1 MISPTLAGRKI
12 RHVASFPNQCAARQ
26 GRSFYFG
33 TKIAETRYICSKS
46 NSMAQ
51 PITKTPETL
60 YRSKFN
66 NGTYRI
72 SYQAPSGAKRP
83 GIPHDDMTDIVNLTK
98 VGGST
103 NATPFIVTSEADF
116 KSNFTET
123 TAIKSDF
130 PTKAPTK

>member
-1 MISPTLAGRKI
+1 
-12 RHVASFPNQCAARQ
+12 
-26 GRSFYFG
+26 
-33 TKIAETRYICSKS
+33 
-46 NSMAQ
+46 MAQ

-72 SYQAPSGAKRP
+72 TYQAPSGAKRN

-116 KSNFTET
+116 KSNFTKT
-123 TAIKSDF
+123 TAIKSDV
-130 PTKAPTK
+130 PTKDQPTK